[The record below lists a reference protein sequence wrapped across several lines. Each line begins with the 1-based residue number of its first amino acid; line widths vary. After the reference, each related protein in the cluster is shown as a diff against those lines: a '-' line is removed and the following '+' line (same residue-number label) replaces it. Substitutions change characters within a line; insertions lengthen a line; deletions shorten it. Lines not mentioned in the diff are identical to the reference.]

1 LRFYFHA
8 NVALFVC
15 VHVPSLIPVVTHRQ
29 GLTTLGALSVTLTDA
44 SLPKGLPFHLNTND
58 TILSL
63 AYPALHA
70 RYPTGLPVE
79 LQIFAATQ
87 PVVSFGMRVC
97 LKL

>member
-1 LRFYFHA
+1 MFL
-8 NVALFVC
+8 L
-15 VHVPSLIPVVTHRQ
+15 Q
-29 GLTTLGALSVTLTDA
+29 GLTTLNAFSVTLTDA

-63 AYPALHA
+63 AFPALHT

-87 PVVSFGMRVC
+87 PAVSFGARAC
-97 LKL
+97 LFGL